1 MTRFTGDCRAVSV
14 TVGYVLMLVVAT
26 LLLGTLV
33 TAAGGLIEQQS
44 EAVIDDELTVIGNQ
58 LASNLHEADR
68 LAQVAHRDANAT
80 ASGGAGRVVLDVR
93 LPQRVA
99 GSGYLIEVDGGTITL
114 NTSNPDVS
122 VVVGYPETVVPVDAG
137 GQFSGGDVRVVYE
150 VTDPSGPPSAGRLE
164 VNL

>member
-1 MTRFTGDCRAVSV
+1 M
-14 TVGYVLMLVVAT
+14 

-68 LAQVAHRDANAT
+68 LAQVAHADANAT
-80 ASGGAGRVVLDVR
+80 AGSGAGRVILDVR
-93 LPQRVA
+93 LPRRVA
-99 GSGYLIEVDGGTITL
+99 GSNYLIEVDAETITL

-122 VVVGYPETVVPVDAG
+122 VEVGYPETVVPVDAG
-137 GQFSGGDVRVVYE
+137 GQFSGGDVRIVYE
-150 VTDPSGPPSAGRLE
+150 VTAPTGPVSAGRLE